1 MKKVQFK
8 ITYKGDN
15 PPTKDQVMGALLDN
29 AMDEEGIIEVTEIKP
44 KTKKNGKRK
53 ARK

>member
-1 MKKVQFK
+1 MKKVSFK

-29 AMDEEGIIEVTEIKP
+29 AMDEEGILKVTKINT
-44 KTKKNGKRK
+44 KTKKNGNSKK
-53 ARK
+53 K